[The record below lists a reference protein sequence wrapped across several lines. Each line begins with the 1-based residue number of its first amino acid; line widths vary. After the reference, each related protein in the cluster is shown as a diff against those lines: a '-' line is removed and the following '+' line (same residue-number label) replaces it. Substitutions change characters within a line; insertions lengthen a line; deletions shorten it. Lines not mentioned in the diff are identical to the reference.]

1 MGYDYSKSSIYTTLS
16 EKVESANGTLVGI
29 GGENYAC
36 IIDDEIRLVVSIKE
50 SNKKDRLW
58 VGVPNPI
65 LNGMLNGIKLPGVQK
80 IVKIGAE
87 RTFILLQ
94 HRKCFLVIPMKFV
107 FQDILDRY
115 HSDGNKIRFDFD
127 VIKRGYRRYE
137 ILAGDTRPDIP
148 IPDVSSF
155 ELLWKQ
161 LETPI
166 R

>member
-1 MGYDYSKSSIYTTLS
+1 MSYDFSKASIYTTLS
-16 EKVESANGTLVGI
+16 EKVKATNGTIVGI
-29 GGENYAC
+29 GGDNYVC
-36 IIDDEIRLVVSIKE
+36 LVDDEIRLSVSIKE
-50 SNKKDRLW
+50 SEAKERLW

-65 LNGMLNGIKLPGVQK
+65 LNGMLNGVKLPQERE

-127 VIKRGYRRYE
+127 VIKKGYRRYV
-137 ILAGDTRPDIP
+137 ILAGETRPDIT
-148 IPDVSSF
+148 IPEISSF
-155 ELLWKQ
+155 DSLWNK
-161 LETPI
+161 LDTPI
-166 R
+166 K